1 MEETK
6 KSSVSVIVS
15 IDGTLKA
22 FEVPA
27 GTTFQELPRYL
38 ENDINFN
45 TSYIKVDESE
55 VIRKGQSMA
64 LVDCLDADVTD
75 CSVVFFVVG
84 AKDAKADAENKDAA
98 EKVAE
103 SEPASETASVESN
116 VDDAESDTHTEDEE
130 AGDGEEDE
138 SKEDESEEDES
149 KEDESEE
156 GDSEEDESEE
166 DESEEDESEEDES
179 EEDES
184 ESAEPVQA
192 PQEVVQGHAS
202 FFRLN
207 DQPFQIKLNLNG
219 GMTQTCISL
228 TPGQTLRDIVN
239 NPKVAS
245 DLGLARAAMGSC
257 DVTLKRTNGSSCT
270 AQKVRPGEF
279 SEIVI
284 SQGDVIFFQQRTSGT
299 EG

>member
-6 KSSVSVIVS
+6 KSVAVIVT
-15 IDGTLKA
+15 IDNTPKML
-22 FEVPA
+22 EVPA

-64 LVDCLDADVTD
+64 LVDCLDADVTE
-75 CSVVFFVVG
+75 CSVVFLVVG
-84 AKDAKADAENKDAA
+84 AKDAKTGAENKDEA
-98 EKVAE
+98 EKAAE
-103 SEPASETASVESN
+103 SEPASDTAPVESN
-116 VDDAESDTHTEDEE
+116 VDDAEADTHTEGEE
-130 AGDGEEDE
+130 A
-138 SKEDESEEDES
+138 
-149 KEDESEE
+149 

-166 DESEEDESEEDES
+166 DESEEAEEDDEEDESEEDES

>member
-1 MEETK
+1 MEENK

-22 FEVPA
+22 LEVPA
-27 GTTFQELPRYL
+27 GTTFQEIPRYL

-55 VIRKGQSMA
+55 VIRKGQSMT

-84 AKDAKADAENKDAA
+84 AKDAKADTENKDEA
-98 EKVAE
+98 EKDAE
-103 SEPASETASVESN
+103 SEPAGDTASVESN
-116 VDDAESDTHTEDEE
+116 ADDAESDTHTEGKE
-130 AGDGEEDE
+130 AGAGEEDE
-138 SKEDESEEDES
+138 SDDEEA
-149 KEDESEE
+149 
-156 GDSEEDESEE
+156 
-166 DESEEDESEEDES
+166 ESEEDESEEDES

-219 GMTQTCISL
+219 GMTQTRISL

-279 SEIVI
+279 SEIII

>member
-1 MEETK
+1 MEENK

-22 FEVPA
+22 LEVPA

-55 VIRKGQSMA
+55 VIRKGQSAA
-64 LVDCLDADVTD
+64 LVDCLDADITD

-84 AKDAKADAENKDAA
+84 AKDAKADAESKDEA

-103 SEPASETASVESN
+103 SEPASDTASVEPNESDASVESN
-116 VDDAESDTHTEDEE
+116 VDDAESDTHTEGEE
-130 AGDGEEDE
+130 AGDG
-138 SKEDESEEDES
+138 
-149 KEDESEE
+149 
-156 GDSEEDESEE
+156 
-166 DESEEDESEEDES
+166 EEDES

-192 PQEVVQGHAS
+192 PQEIVQGHAS

-239 NPKVAS
+239 DPKVAS

>member
-1 MEETK
+1 MEENK

-22 FEVPA
+22 LEVPA
-27 GTTFQELPRYL
+27 GTTFQEIPRYL

-55 VIRKGQSMA
+55 VIRKGQSAA

-84 AKDAKADAENKDAA
+84 AKDAKADAENKDEA

-103 SEPASETASVESN
+103 SEPASDTASVESN
-116 VDDAESDTHTEDEE
+116 VDDAESDTHTEGEE
-130 AGDGEEDE
+130 AGDSE
-138 SKEDESEEDES
+138 EDESEEGDSE
-149 KEDESEE
+149 EGDSEE

-166 DESEEDESEEDES
+166 DESEEDESEEE
-179 EEDES
+179 ES

>member
-6 KSSVSVIVS
+6 KSVAVIVS
-15 IDGTLKA
+15 INEGTLKA
-22 FEVPA
+22 LEVPA
-27 GTTFQELPRYL
+27 GTTFQEIPRYL

-75 CSVVFFVVG
+75 CSVVFLVVG
-84 AKDAKADAENKDAA
+84 AKDAKIDAENKDEV
-98 EKVAE
+98 EKAAE
-103 SEPASETASVESN
+103 SEPASDTASVESN
-116 VDDAESDTHTEDEE
+116 VDDAESDTHMEDEE

-138 SKEDESEEDES
+138 SEEESDEDEADEEDDSEE
-149 KEDESEE
+149 
-156 GDSEEDESEE
+156 EEDESEE
-166 DESEEDESEEDES
+166 DESEEGDS

>member
-1 MEETK
+1 MEENK

-22 FEVPA
+22 LEVPA
-27 GTTFQELPRYL
+27 GTTFQEIPRYL

-84 AKDAKADAENKDAA
+84 AKDAKADAENKDEA
-98 EKVAE
+98 EKAAE
-103 SEPASETASVESN
+103 SEPAGETASVESN
-116 VDDAESDTHTEDEE
+116 VDDAEADTHTEGEE
-130 AGDGEEDE
+130 AGDDE
-138 SKEDESEEDES
+138 
-149 KEDESEE
+149 EDESEE

-279 SEIVI
+279 SEVII

>member
-22 FEVPA
+22 LEVPA

-55 VIRKGQSMA
+55 VIRKGQSAA
-64 LVDCLDADVTD
+64 LVDCLDADITD

-84 AKDAKADAENKDAA
+84 AKDAKADAENKDEAD
-98 EKVAE
+98 KVAE
-103 SEPASETASVESN
+103 SAPVSDTASVESN
-116 VDDAESDTHTEDEE
+116 EDDAESDTHTEGEE

-138 SKEDESEEDES
+138 SEEDESED
-149 KEDESEE
+149 DESE
-156 GDSEEDESEE
+156 DDESEE
-166 DESEEDESEEDES
+166 DESEESEEDES
-179 EEDES
+179 EAEEDES

-192 PQEVVQGHAS
+192 PQEIVQGHAS

-239 NPKVAS
+239 DPKVAS

>member
-22 FEVPA
+22 LEVPA

-55 VIRKGQSMA
+55 VIRKGQSAA
-64 LVDCLDADVTD
+64 LVDCLDADITD

-84 AKDAKADAENKDAA
+84 AKDAKADAENKDEAD
-98 EKVAE
+98 KVAE
-103 SEPASETASVESN
+103 SEPAGDTASVESNESDASVESN
-116 VDDAESDTHTEDEE
+116 VDDAESDTHTEGEE
-130 AGDGEEDE
+130 AGDG
-138 SKEDESEEDES
+138 
-149 KEDESEE
+149 
-156 GDSEEDESEE
+156 EEDESEE

-192 PQEVVQGHAS
+192 PQEIVQGHAS

-239 NPKVAS
+239 DPKVAS

>member
-1 MEETK
+1 MEENK

-22 FEVPA
+22 LEVPA

-55 VIRKGQSMA
+55 VIRKGQSA
-64 LVDCLDADVTD
+64 TLVDCLDADITD

-84 AKDAKADAENKDAA
+84 AKDAKVDAESKDEA

-103 SEPASETASVESN
+103 SEPASDTASVEPNESDASVESN
-116 VDDAESDTHTEDEE
+116 VDDAESDTHTEGEE

-138 SKEDESEEDES
+138 SEEDESEEDE
-149 KEDESEE
+149 
-156 GDSEEDESEE
+156 SEEDESEE

-192 PQEVVQGHAS
+192 PQEIVQGHAS

-239 NPKVAS
+239 DPKVAS

>member
-22 FEVPA
+22 LEVPA
-27 GTTFQELPRYL
+27 GTTFQEIPRYL

-55 VIRKGQSMA
+55 VIRKGQSAA

-84 AKDAKADAENKDAA
+84 AKDAKADAENKDEA

-103 SEPASETASVESN
+103 SEPASDTASVESNESDASVESN
-116 VDDAESDTHTEDEE
+116 VDDAEADTHTEGEE
-130 AGDGEEDE
+130 AGDGEEE
-138 SKEDESEEDES
+138 EPEEEESEEAE
-149 KEDESEE
+149 ED
-156 GDSEEDESEE
+156 DEEDESEE
-166 DESEEDESEEDES
+166 DKS

>member
-1 MEETK
+1 MEENK

-22 FEVPA
+22 LEVPA
-27 GTTFQELPRYL
+27 GTTFQEIPRYL

-84 AKDAKADAENKDAA
+84 AKDAKADAENKDEA

-103 SEPASETASVESN
+103 SEPASETASVESNESDASVESN

-130 AGDGEEDE
+130 AGDDE
-138 SKEDESEEDES
+138 
-149 KEDESEE
+149 EDESEE

-166 DESEEDESEEDES
+166 DESEEDESEEADS
-179 EEDES
+179 EEADSEEADS

-207 DQPFQIKLNLNG
+207 DQPFQIKLNLHG

>member
-6 KSSVSVIVS
+6 KSIAVIVVLG
-15 IDGTLKA
+15 DTPKLL
-22 FEVPA
+22 EVPA
-27 GTTFQELPRYL
+27 GTTFQEIPHYL
-38 ENDINFN
+38 ENDIDFN
-45 TSYIKVDESE
+45 TSYIKVAETD
-55 VIRKGQSMA
+55 VIRNGQSVA

-75 CSVVFFVVG
+75 CSVVFLAIG
-84 AKDAKADAENKDAA
+84 AKDANADAENKDEAD
-98 EKVAE
+98 KVAE
-103 SEPASETASVESN
+103 SEPASGTASVESN
-116 VDDAESDTHTEDEE
+116 EDDAESDTHTEGEE
-130 AGDGEEDE
+130 AGDG
-138 SKEDESEEDES
+138 
-149 KEDESEE
+149 
-156 GDSEEDESEE
+156 EE

-192 PQEVVQGHAS
+192 PQEIVQGHAS

-239 NPKVAS
+239 DPKVAS

>member
-1 MEETK
+1 MEENK

-22 FEVPA
+22 LEVPA
-27 GTTFQELPRYL
+27 GTTFQEIPRYL

-45 TSYIKVDESE
+45 TSYIKVGESE

-84 AKDAKADAENKDAA
+84 AKDAKADAENKDEA

-103 SEPASETASVESN
+103 SEPASETAAVESN
-116 VDDAESDTHTEDEE
+116 VDDAESDTHTEGEE
-130 AGDGEEDE
+130 AGAGEEDE
-138 SKEDESEEDES
+138 SDDEEAESEEA
-149 KEDESEE
+149 
-156 GDSEEDESEE
+156 
-166 DESEEDESEEDES
+166 ESEEDES

-279 SEIVI
+279 SEIII

>member
-6 KSSVSVIVS
+6 KSSVFVIVS
-15 IDGTLKA
+15 IDGTLRTL
-22 FEVPA
+22 EVPA
-27 GTTFQELPRYL
+27 GTTFQEIPRYL
-38 ENDINFN
+38 ENDIDFN
-45 TSYIKVDESE
+45 TSYIKVDESY
-55 VIRKGQSMA
+55 VFRNGQSVA

-75 CSVVFFVVG
+75 CPIVSLAIG
-84 AKDAKADAENKDAA
+84 AKDAKADAENKDEA
-98 EKVAE
+98 EKAAE
-103 SEPASETASVESN
+103 SEPASDTASVESN

-130 AGDGEEDE
+130 TGDGE
-138 SKEDESEEDES
+138 EDESEEDES
-149 KEDESEE
+149 
-156 GDSEEDESEE
+156 EEDESEE
-166 DESEEDESEEDES
+166 EESEEDESEEDES

-192 PQEVVQGHAS
+192 PQEIVQGHAS

>member
-1 MEETK
+1 MEENK

-22 FEVPA
+22 LEVPA
-27 GTTFQELPRYL
+27 GTTFQEIPRYL

-84 AKDAKADAENKDAA
+84 AKDAKADAENKDEA

-103 SEPASETASVESN
+103 SEPASDTASVESN
-116 VDDAESDTHTEDEE
+116 VDDAEADTHTEGEE
-130 AGDGEEDE
+130 AGAGEEDE
-138 SKEDESEEDES
+138 SDD
-149 KEDESEE
+149 
-156 GDSEEDESEE
+156 EEDESEE

-207 DQPFQIKLNLNG
+207 DQPFQIKRNLNG
-219 GMTQTCISL
+219 GMTQTCI
-228 TPGQTLRDIVN
+228 
-239 NPKVAS
+239 
-245 DLGLARAAMGSC
+245 
-257 DVTLKRTNGSSCT
+257 
-270 AQKVRPGEF
+270 
-279 SEIVI
+279 
-284 SQGDVIFFQQRTSGT
+284 
-299 EG
+299 

>member
-1 MEETK
+1 MEENK

-22 FEVPA
+22 LEVPA
-27 GTTFQELPRYL
+27 GTTFQEIPRYL

-55 VIRKGQSMA
+55 VIRKGQSAA

-84 AKDAKADAENKDAA
+84 AKDAKADAENKDEA

-103 SEPASETASVESN
+103 SEPASDTASVESN
-116 VDDAESDTHTEDEE
+116 VDDAESDTHTEGEE
-130 AGDGEEDE
+130 AGDSE
-138 SKEDESEEDES
+138 EDESEEGD
-149 KEDESEE
+149 SEE

-166 DESEEDESEEDES
+166 DESEEDESEEE
-179 EEDES
+179 ES

>member
-22 FEVPA
+22 LEVPA

-55 VIRKGQSMA
+55 VIRRGQSAA
-64 LVDCLDADVTD
+64 LVDCLDADITD

-84 AKDAKADAENKDAA
+84 AKDAKADAENKDEAD
-98 EKVAE
+98 KVAE
-103 SEPASETASVESN
+103 SEPAGDTASVESNESDASVESN
-116 VDDAESDTHTEDEE
+116 VDDAESDTHTEGEE
-130 AGDGEEDE
+130 AGDG
-138 SKEDESEEDES
+138 
-149 KEDESEE
+149 
-156 GDSEEDESEE
+156 EEDESEE

-192 PQEVVQGHAS
+192 PQEIVQGHAS

-239 NPKVAS
+239 DPKVAS

>member
-6 KSSVSVIVS
+6 KSIAVIVVLG
-15 IDGTLKA
+15 DTPKLL
-22 FEVPA
+22 EVPA
-27 GTTFQELPRYL
+27 GTTFQEIPHYL
-38 ENDINFN
+38 ENDIDFN
-45 TSYIKVDESE
+45 TSYIKVAETD
-55 VIRKGQSMA
+55 VIRNGQSVA

-75 CSVVFFVVG
+75 CSVVFLAIG
-84 AKDAKADAENKDAA
+84 AKDAKADAENKDEA
-98 EKVAE
+98 EKAAE
-103 SEPASETASVESN
+103 SEPASGTASVESN
-116 VDDAESDTHTEDEE
+116 EDDAESDTHTEGEE

-138 SKEDESEEDES
+138 SEEDE
-149 KEDESEE
+149 
-156 GDSEEDESEE
+156 SEEDESEE

-192 PQEVVQGHAS
+192 PQEIVQGHAS

-239 NPKVAS
+239 DPKVAS

>member
-1 MEETK
+1 MEENK

-22 FEVPA
+22 LEVPA
-27 GTTFQELPRYL
+27 GTTFQEIPRYL

-55 VIRKGQSMA
+55 VIRKGQSAA

-84 AKDAKADAENKDAA
+84 AKDAKADAENKDEA

-103 SEPASETASVESN
+103 SEPAGDTASVESN
-116 VDDAESDTHTEDEE
+116 VDDAESDTHTEGEE
-130 AGDGEEDE
+130 ASDGEE
-138 SKEDESEEDES
+138 EEPE
-149 KEDESEE
+149 EDESEE
-156 GDSEEDESEE
+156 GDSEEAEEDDEEDESEE
-166 DESEEDESEEDES
+166 DESEEDESEEE
-179 EEDES
+179 ES

>member
-22 FEVPA
+22 LEVPA
-27 GTTFQELPRYL
+27 GTTFQEIPRYL

-55 VIRKGQSMA
+55 VIRKGQSAA

-84 AKDAKADAENKDAA
+84 AKDAKADAENKDEA
-98 EKVAE
+98 EKAAE
-103 SEPASETASVESN
+103 SEPASDTASVESN
-116 VDDAESDTHTEDEE
+116 VDDAEADTHTEGEE
-130 AGDGEEDE
+130 AGDGEEA
-138 SKEDESEEDES
+138 ESEEE
-149 KEDESEE
+149 
-156 GDSEEDESEE
+156 
-166 DESEEDESEEDES
+166 ESEEDES

-202 FFRLN
+202 FFRL
-207 DQPFQIKLNLNG
+207 
-219 GMTQTCISL
+219 
-228 TPGQTLRDIVN
+228 
-239 NPKVAS
+239 
-245 DLGLARAAMGSC
+245 
-257 DVTLKRTNGSSCT
+257 
-270 AQKVRPGEF
+270 E
-279 SEIVI
+279 
-284 SQGDVIFFQQRTSGT
+284 
-299 EG
+299 

>member
-6 KSSVSVIVS
+6 KSVAVIVS
-15 IDGTLKA
+15 IDNSTPKML
-22 FEVPA
+22 EVPA

-64 LVDCLDADVTD
+64 LVDCLDADITN
-75 CSVVFFVVG
+75 CSVVLLAIG
-84 AKDAKADAENKDAA
+84 AKDAKTGAENKDEA

-103 SEPASETASVESN
+103 SELASDTASVESN
-116 VDDAESDTHTEDEE
+116 VDDAEADTHTEGEE

-138 SKEDESEEDES
+138 SEEE
-149 KEDESEE
+149 
-156 GDSEEDESEE
+156 ESEE
-166 DESEEDESEEDES
+166 DESEEAEKDDEEDEPEKDES

-239 NPKVAS
+239 DPKVAS

>member
-6 KSSVSVIVS
+6 KSLAVIVS
-15 IDGTLKA
+15 INGGTPKML
-22 FEVPA
+22 EVPA

-55 VIRKGQSMA
+55 VIRKGQSAA
-64 LVDCLDADVTD
+64 LVDCLDADITD

-84 AKDAKADAENKDAA
+84 AKDAKADAENKDEA

-103 SEPASETASVESN
+103 SEPAGDTASVESN
-116 VDDAESDTHTEDEE
+116 VDDAEADTHTEGEE

-138 SKEDESEEDES
+138 S
-149 KEDESEE
+149 EE
-156 GDSEEDESEE
+156 GDSEEAE
-166 DESEEDESEEDES
+166 DESEEESDEDEADEEDES

>member
-22 FEVPA
+22 LEVPA

-84 AKDAKADAENKDAA
+84 AKDAKADAENKDEA

-103 SEPASETASVESN
+103 SEPAGDTASVDSN
-116 VDDAESDTHTEDEE
+116 VDDAEADTHTEGEE
-130 AGDGEEDE
+130 AGAGEEDE
-138 SKEDESEEDES
+138 SDD
-149 KEDESEE
+149 
-156 GDSEEDESEE
+156 
-166 DESEEDESEEDES
+166 EEDES

-219 GMTQTCISL
+219 GMTQTCI
-228 TPGQTLRDIVN
+228 
-239 NPKVAS
+239 
-245 DLGLARAAMGSC
+245 
-257 DVTLKRTNGSSCT
+257 
-270 AQKVRPGEF
+270 
-279 SEIVI
+279 
-284 SQGDVIFFQQRTSGT
+284 
-299 EG
+299 

>member
-55 VIRKGQSMA
+55 VIRKGQSAA

-84 AKDAKADAENKDAA
+84 AKDAKADAENKDEA
-98 EKVAE
+98 EKAAE
-103 SEPASETASVESN
+103 SEPASDTASVESN
-116 VDDAESDTHTEDEE
+116 VDDAEADTHTEGEE
-130 AGDGEEDE
+130 AGDGEEAE
-138 SKEDESEEDES
+138 SEEEESEEDES
-149 KEDESEE
+149 EEAEED
-156 GDSEEDESEE
+156 DEEDESEE
-166 DESEEDESEEDES
+166 DESEEDEQEA

-192 PQEVVQGHAS
+192 PQEIVQGHAS